1 MIDAKAIV
9 SQNADIATDVSIG
22 PFSVVEEGVT
32 IGSGTW
38 IGSHVVVRRN
48 TKIGRNNKFYQ
59 FSSVGEDPQYAG
71 YRNEETFLEIGNNNV
86 VREYCTLNRGSPVG
100 TGLTK
105 IGDENLIMAYAHV
118 AHDSVLGNHIVFAN
132 GASLAGHVQI
142 GDYAILGGFTLV
154 HQFCRIGAYAMTGIG
169 SICLQDI
176 PPYILAAGNTASPKG
191 LNLRGLRR
199 NGYKDQVIEELKRAY
214 RIIYKQGRIL
224 RDILS
229 ELDGLG
235 ETNREIALL
244 SEFIRTSTRGIIR
257 N

>member
-1 MIDAKAIV
+1 
-9 SQNADIATDVSIG
+9 
-22 PFSVVEEGVT
+22 
-32 IGSGTW
+32 
-38 IGSHVVVRRN
+38 
-48 TKIGRNNKFYQ
+48 
-59 FSSVGEDPQYAG
+59 
-71 YRNEETFLEIGNNNV
+71 
-86 VREYCTLNRGSPVG
+86 
-100 TGLTK
+100 
-105 IGDENLIMAYAHV
+105 MAYAHI
-118 AHDSVLGNHIVFAN
+118 AHDSLLGNHIVFAN

-214 RIIYKQGRIL
+214 RIIYRQRRNLI
-224 RDILS
+224 DMLS
-229 ELDGLG
+229 ELDRLG
-235 ETNREIALL
+235 ETNTEVALL
-244 SEFIRTSTRGIIR
+244 SEFIKTSKRGIIR

>member
-9 SQNADIATDVSIG
+9 SQHAKIATDVSIG

-38 IGSHVVVRRN
+38 IGPHVVVRRN
-48 TKIGRNNKFYQ
+48 TKIGMNNKFYQ

-86 VREYCTLNRGSPVG
+86 VREYCTLNRGSPVA

-105 IGDENLIMAYAHV
+105 IGDETLIMAYAHV

-132 GASLAGHVQI
+132 VASLAGHGQI

-176 PPYILAAGNTASPKG
+176 PPYILATGNTASPKG

-199 NGYKDQVIEELKRAY
+199 NGYKDQVIEGLKRAY
-214 RIIYKQGRIL
+214 RIIYKQQRSLI
-224 RDILS
+224 DILS
-229 ELDGLG
+229 ELDRLG
-235 ETNREIALL
+235 ETNPEVALL
-244 SEFIRTSTRGIIR
+244 SEFIKTSERGIIR